1 MANSDVYTLMF
12 NLINDSYDNKD
23 HLKDINLAFIEN
35 DFVVLPSFLKQDA
48 FNILGKEISKLKGI
62 SKERKFVMP
71 GYKTPRFLSTLG
83 GTAILENSRFLNI
96 LYSHHE
102 LISLLS
108 QIVGEQL
115 YLCKHE
121 NEFMVFNYL
130 NAKKS
135 THGWHLDDPTY
146 AIIICFES
154 PESEEDSR
162 VEIIKKWTDYCR
174 TNGRSPEDEV
184 VDLVERARRENL
196 VKTLPVLRPNDAY
209 VLRTDRTLHRVTEIK
224 TEGATRAILNL
235 AYENTKNPHY
245 GQTATLLYG

>member
-1 MANSDVYTLMF
+1 MVNSDVYNLMF
-12 NLINDSYDNKD
+12 NLINDSYDDKG
-23 HLKDINLAFIEN
+23 HLKEINYEFVQN

-48 FNILGKEISKLKGI
+48 FNILDKEIGKLKGI

-83 GTAILENSRFLNI
+83 GSAILENSRMLNI
-96 LYSHHE
+96 LYSHHD

-108 QIVGEQL
+108 EIVGEQL

-154 PESEEDSR
+154 PESEEDGR
-162 VEIIKKWTDYCR
+162 VELIKKWTDYCGV
-174 TNGRSPEDEV
+174 NGRSPEDDV
-184 VDLVERARRENL
+184 VDLVEQARRENL
-196 VKTLPVLRPNDAY
+196 VTTLPVLRSNDAY
-209 VLRTDRTLHRVTEIK
+209 VLRTDRTLHRVTEIR

>member
-1 MANSDVYTLMF
+1 MVNSDTYNLMF
-12 NLINDSYDNKD
+12 NLINDSYYDKGY
-23 HLKDINLAFIEN
+23 LKEINYEFAQN
-35 DFVVLPSFLKQDA
+35 DFAVLPSFLKQDA
-48 FNILGKEISKLKGI
+48 FNILGKEIDKLKGI

-83 GTAILENSRFLNI
+83 GTAILENSRLLNI
-96 LYSHHE
+96 LYLHHE

-108 QIVGEQL
+108 DIVGEQL

-154 PESEEDSR
+154 PESEEDGR
-162 VEIIKKWTDYCR
+162 VELIKNWTDYCVA
-174 TNGRSPEDEV
+174 NGRSPEDEV
-184 VDLVERARRENL
+184 VDLVEQARRENL
-196 VKTLPVLRPNDAY
+196 VTMVPVLRSNDAY
-209 VLRTDRTLHRVTEIK
+209 VLRTDRTLHRVTEIR
-224 TEGATRAILNL
+224 TEHATRAILNL

>member
-1 MANSDVYTLMF
+1 MVNSDVYTLMF
-12 NLINDSYDNKD
+12 GLINDSYDDKD
-23 HLKDINLAFIEN
+23 HLKEIHFDFVEN
-35 DFVVLPSFLKQDA
+35 DFVVLPSFLQQDA
-48 FNILGKEISKLKGI
+48 FNILDKEIGKLKSI

-83 GTAILENSRFLNI
+83 GTAILENSRLLNI

-102 LISLLS
+102 LIGLLS
-108 QIVGEQL
+108 EIVGERL

-154 PESEEDSR
+154 PESEGDGR
-162 VEIIKKWTDYCR
+162 VEVIKKWTDYCR
-174 TNGRSPEDEV
+174 TNGRSPQDEV
-184 VDLVERARRENL
+184 VDLVEQARRENL
-196 VKTLPVLRPNDAY
+196 VTTLPVLRSNDAY

-235 AYENTKNPHY
+235 AYENTKNPRY